1 MTGPAP
7 AATRGSGEPMPLATI
22 ARPAALAAPGEG
34 QTISLRDA
42 FGEALLQL
50 AQADPEIVVVDA
62 DLGNAVGLTR
72 FPAALPD
79 QYLQVGI
86 AEQNAVGVAAGLATW
101 GYRPVVTSFAAFL
114 TSRSLDQVRVVVAQT
129 GLPVVLVGGHAGL
142 LAGRL
147 GKTHVSMEDV
157 AIMRALPG
165 MTILAPADGVEMR
178 GALAAALAVGR
189 PVYLRSGRDPVPAFF
204 AADHEVTL
212 GAVDVLHEGEEAVV
226 LSTGSITPLAH
237 AAVRL
242 LAEAGRRVGHLHLG
256 TVKPLASDVIRKA
269 ARGRHLVITCEDH
282 SRVGGLG
289 SAVAE
294 ILSEEALTPVL
305 RIGTDDVW
313 VDSARNDALL
323 AQHRLTPA
331 DIADRIEE
339 RLAQ

>member
-1 MTGPAP
+1 MTGQGALADATGVGDPAP
-7 AATRGSGEPMPLATI
+7 LTAVV
-22 ARPAALAAPGEG
+22 RPARLANGEG
-34 QTISLRDA
+34 RSISLRDA

-50 AQADPEIVVVDA
+50 AQADPDIVVVDA
-62 DLGNAVGLTR
+62 DLSNAVGLTS

-147 GKTHVSMEDV
+147 GKTHVSMEDL

-178 GALAAALAVGR
+178 GAIAAALAANR

-204 AADHEVTL
+204 AADHEVVL
-212 GAVDVLHEGEEAVV
+212 GAADLLREGDVACL

-237 AAVRL
+237 AAVQL
-242 LAEAGRRVGHLHLG
+242 LAEAGHEVAHLHFG
-256 TVKPLASDVIRKA
+256 TVKPLSGAVVRDV
-269 ARGRHLVITCEDH
+269 ARGRRLVITCEDH
-282 SRVGGLG
+282 SRVGGFG

-294 ILSEEALTPVL
+294 ILSEEALVPVL

-323 AQHRLTPA
+323 ALHRLTPA
-331 DIADRIEE
+331 DIAERIAE
-339 RLAQ
+339 RLTR

>member
-1 MTGPAP
+1 MTTISGDPYAGHPAP
-7 AATRGSGEPMPLATI
+7 LSTI
-22 ARPAALAAPGEG
+22 ARPARLAAG
-34 QTISLRDA
+34 QGRTISLRDA

-50 AQADPEIVVVDA
+50 AQADPDVLVVDA
-62 DLGNAVGLTR
+62 DLSNAVGLTG

-114 TSRSLDQVRVVVAQT
+114 TSRSLDQVRVVIAQT
-129 GLPVVLVGGHAGL
+129 GLPVILVGGHAGL

-147 GKTHVSMEDV
+147 GKTHVSMEDL

-165 MTILAPADGVEMR
+165 MTILAPADGIEMR
-178 GALAAALAVGR
+178 GAITAALGANR

-204 AADHEVTL
+204 AADHEVVIGSADL
-212 GAVDVLHEGEEAVV
+212 LREGDEACL

-237 AAVRL
+237 AAVHL
-242 LAEAGRRVGHLHLG
+242 LADAGHEVAHLHMS
-256 TVKPLASDVIRKA
+256 TVKPLAADVVRSA
-269 ARGRHLVITCEDH
+269 ARGRRLVITCEDH
-282 SRVGGLG
+282 SRVGGFG

-294 ILSEEALTPVL
+294 ILSEDALAPVL

-313 VDSARNDALL
+313 VDSARNEALL
-323 AQHRLTPA
+323 ELHRLTPA
-331 DIADRIEE
+331 AIAERVADRL
-339 RLAQ
+339 RR